1 MEWVVPSYTTDTNT
15 QLSNAEVRTAVE
27 AATDS
32 NVFTDADHT
41 KLNGIEASATAD
53 QTASDIVAL
62 VADQTIAPS
71 EIDMEDSEK
80 IKLGTSDDLEI
91 YHDGSNSRI
100 AESGTGKL
108 ILTSNGDGVL
118 IQDHSSGS
126 NMAKFL
132 NGGAVEL
139 YHNYS
144 KKFETASAGSAF
156 TGGVSGNL
164 SAVSSATTI
173 TLDMATACHF
183 TVTLAHNTTFADPS
197 NEVAGQSGSI
207 IITQDGTGSRTAAF
221 NSAFKFVGGTAPT
234 LSTAAG
240 AVDRIDYLVVA
251 AGNIHAVVSLDVK

>member
-1 MEWVVPSYTTDTNT
+1 MCI
-15 QLSNAEVRTAVE
+15 R
-27 AATDS
+27 DS
-32 NVFTDADHT
+32 
-41 KLNGIEASATAD
+41 
-53 QTASDIVAL
+53 
-62 VADQTIAPS
+62 
-71 EIDMEDSEK
+71 
-80 IKLGTSDDLEI
+80 LEI